1 MKLYKKS
8 ITKDFRS
15 IIHKKVLN
23 FININLVLLFIN
35 LQDRVNVARL
45 LPAEWRLGSL
55 GGRPIKALRPFSFFN
70 FGGSSFLM

>member
-8 ITKDFRS
+8 RIKDFS
-15 IIHKKVLN
+15 IDYSQKVFV
-23 FININLVLLFIN
+23 FIDINLVLLFIN

-55 GGRPIKALRPFSFFN
+55 GGRPI
-70 FGGSSFLM
+70 